1 MSGEVDL
8 TIQKSAILQIDMTV
22 LTYRV
27 DERTIIATFT
37 VNGKRQVDFPFT
49 GSYHKSMKPYGY
61 INLKEAERISGK
73 TLEALKKQCQE
84 GRIRGAIKDAGSWY
98 VPRDEILVKPA
109 EPSDDAL
116 TLMAIG
122 AEAAGMGVNVTVYL
136 KGLVIEGRL
145 ISTKRYI
152 EYMREHTKI
161 TYGNDKEIEEMINKT
176 MSHYYDQI
184 LDRTKDSRID
194 FLHIEHATVL
204 AGSGSYEPKGA
215 LLRLKIDEIDGFQ
228 LGTTKVFPPAED
240 SEVNGTA
247 A

>member
-1 MSGEVDL
+1 
-8 TIQKSAILQIDMTV
+8 
-22 LTYRV
+22 
-27 DERTIIATFT
+27 
-37 VNGKRQVDFPFT
+37 
-49 GSYHKSMKPYGY
+49 MKPYGY

-84 GRIRGAIKDAGSWY
+84 GRIRGAVKDAGSWY
-98 VPRDEILVKPA
+98 VPRDEILVQPT

-122 AEAAGMGVNVTVYL
+122 AEAAGTGVNITVYL

-152 EYMREHTKI
+152 EYMREHTKVI
-161 TYGNDKEIEEMINKT
+161 YKNNSETQDMINKT

-184 LDRTKDSRID
+184 LDQTKDSRID
-194 FLHIEHATVL
+194 FLHLEHATVL
-204 AGSGSYEPKGA
+204 AGSGAYEPNGA

-228 LGTTKVFPPAED
+228 LGTTKVFPPIEALEEK
-240 SEVNGTA
+240 ST
-247 A
+247 

>member
-1 MSGEVDL
+1 
-8 TIQKSAILQIDMTV
+8 
-22 LTYRV
+22 
-27 DERTIIATFT
+27 
-37 VNGKRQVDFPFT
+37 
-49 GSYHKSMKPYGY
+49 MKPYGY

-122 AEAAGMGVNVTVYL
+122 AETAGTGVNITVYL

-161 TYGNDKEIEEMINKT
+161 TYRNDKKSEDMLNKS
-176 MSHYYDQI
+176 MNHYYDQI
-184 LDRTKDSRID
+184 LDRTKNSRID
-194 FLHIEHATVL
+194 FLHLEYVTVL

-228 LGTTKVFPPAED
+228 LGTTKTFPPV
-240 SEVNGTA
+240 EVFEENQTRD
-247 A
+247 

>member
-1 MSGEVDL
+1 
-8 TIQKSAILQIDMTV
+8 
-22 LTYRV
+22 
-27 DERTIIATFT
+27 
-37 VNGKRQVDFPFT
+37 
-49 GSYHKSMKPYGY
+49 MKPYGY

-122 AEAAGMGVNVTVYL
+122 AEAAGTGINITVYL

-152 EYMREHTKI
+152 ENMRVHTKI
-161 TYGNDKEIEEMINKT
+161 TYKNDRRSEDMLNKS
-176 MSHYYDQI
+176 MNHYYDQI
-184 LDRTKDSRID
+184 LDRAKNSKID
-194 FLHIEHATVL
+194 FLHLEHATIL
-204 AGSGSYEPKGA
+204 AGSDSYEPKGA
-215 LLRLKIDEIDGFQ
+215 LLRIKIDEIDGFQ
-228 LGTTKVFPPAED
+228 LGTIKAFPAVE
-240 SEVNGTA
+240 SFEEHSQA
-247 A
+247 